1 MILYYF
7 IKTFHKQLLTD
18 LKHDVYSVYKS
29 FDEKTTINAIRS
41 NLEYYFIFALPIIL
55 VIFFF

>member
-7 IKTFHKQLLTD
+7 IKIFHKQFLTD

-29 FDEKTTINAIRS
+29 FDEKTTINAIKS
-41 NLEYYFIFALPIIL
+41 NLEYYFIFALLIIL
-55 VIFFF
+55 VKIIF